1 MAKKANK
8 IKAHSALLV
17 EKVWLIIYQTPTMPE
32 GKINSFLSLSTTLKK
47 RTILIFNNLNK
58 KKYLF
63 KFFLIAIFFVIYA
76 LIVNQIKFHTKLKE
90 NNFDSF
96 LESNEL
102 DSIKSYI
109 FENLNSPYKEY
120 SYTVENNDT
129 LEKVLKKYNIDSNE
143 INSIA
148 SEIVKKKLSNI
159 YAGTKIQIVTKKEN
173 NTDKIISL
181 FYPIDAITT
190 VEIKRNEGKFDITKV
205 ELKLKKKEVVLSNT
219 IKNNLYSSAVA
230 AGIEPNIIVEFANI
244 FGFEVDF
251 QRDIRTGDTF
261 EVYYE
266 QYVDDDN
273 VVRNTGKIIYASMFV
288 NNKELSLY
296 NFKYDNKEGYYDVD
310 GKSVIKT
317 LMKTPIN
324 GARLSSSF
332 GIRKHP
338 ILGYNKL
345 HQGTD
350 FAAPTGTPIMASG
363 SGIILRAQKYK
374 GYGNYVSIKHNS
386 TYVTAY
392 GHMSK
397 FGRGIRKGVKVSQG
411 RIIGYVGSTG
421 MSTGPHLHYE
431 VLKNNRRVN
440 SQRLKLPSGKILS
453 NEARNK
459 FEVDRIKIDVKLA
472 ELR

>member
-1 MAKKANK
+1 MSKPKIIYFKNLAIDLNRK
-8 IKAHSALLV
+8 IKLV
-17 EKVWLIIYQTPTMPE
+17 
-32 GKINSFLSLSTTLKK
+32 
-47 RTILIFNNLNK
+47 FNILNK

-63 KFFLIAIFFVIYA
+63 FFILLGFFFISYSLVI
-76 LIVNQIKFHTKLKE
+76 NKIKSYTKLKE
-90 NNFDSF
+90 NNFNSF
-96 LESNEL
+96 LETNEFGN
-102 DSIKSYI
+102 IKGYI
-109 FENLNSPYKEY
+109 YENLNSPYKEY
-120 SYTVENNDT
+120 NYTVENNDT
-129 LEKVLKKYNIDSNE
+129 LEKILKKYKIKNTE
-143 INSIA
+143 INKIA
-148 SEIVKKKLSNI
+148 IEVRKKKLFNI
-159 YAGTKIQIVTKKEN
+159 YAGTEIKIVTKKEKED
-173 NTDKIISL
+173 TKIISL
-181 FYPIDAITT
+181 FYPIDGITSVQIKKVKDEFT
-190 VEIKRNEGKFDITKV
+190 VTKNI
-205 ELKLKKKEVVLSNT
+205 LKLNRKEIVLSNT
-219 IKNNLYSSAVA
+219 IKNNLYSSAIQ

-266 QYVDDDN
+266 QYVDEN
-273 VVRNTGKIIYASMFV
+273 GIVRNTGEIIYASMFV

-296 NFKYDNKEGYYDVD
+296 NFKHSNKKGYYDVD

-350 FAAPTGTPIMASG
+350 FAAPKGTPIMASG
-363 SGIILRAQKYK
+363 SGIVLRAQKYK

-397 FGRGIRKGVKVSQG
+397 FGRGIKKGVRVNQG

-431 VLKNNRRVN
+431 VIKNGKRIN
-440 SQRLKLPSGKILS
+440 SQRLKLPSGKILN

-459 FEVDRIKIDVKLA
+459 FEVERIKIDVRLAKL
-472 ELR
+472 RNS

>member
-1 MAKKANK
+1 M
-8 IKAHSALLV
+8 
-17 EKVWLIIYQTPTMPE
+17 Q
-32 GKINSFLSLSTTLKK
+32 
-47 RTILIFNNLNK
+47 LIFNTLNK

-63 KFFLIAIFFVIYA
+63 YFFLLAIFFAFYA
-76 LIVNQIKFHTKLKE
+76 LIVSQIKYRTDLKE
-90 NNFDSF
+90 NNFNSF
-96 LESNEL
+96 LESNEFNN
-102 DSIKSYI
+102 IK
-109 FENLNSPYKEY
+109 EHVLKNLNSPYKEY

-129 LEKVLKKYNIDSNE
+129 IEKVLKKYE
-143 INSIA
+143 IENSDINKIA

-159 YAGTKIQIVTKKEN
+159 YAGAKIKIVTKQEKN
-173 NTDKIISL
+173 NNKIISL
-181 FYPIDAITT
+181 FYPIDAITS
-190 VEIKRNEGKFDITKV
+190 VKIKRVQDEFSIVKTV
-205 ELKLKKKEVVLSNT
+205 LKLKKKEVVLSNT
-219 IKNNLYSSAVA
+219 IKNNLYSSAID

-296 NFKYDNKEGYYDVD
+296 NFKYDKKEGYYDVD

-332 GIRKHP
+332 GMRKHP

-350 FAAPTGTPIMASG
+350 FAAAPGTPIMASG
-363 SGIILRAQKYK
+363 SGVILRAQKYK

-397 FGRGIRKGVKVSQG
+397 YGRGIKKGVRVNQG

-431 VLKNNRRVN
+431 VLKNGKRIN
-440 SQRLKLPSGKILS
+440 SQRMKLPSGKILS
-453 NEARNK
+453 NKARNK

-472 ELR
+472 ELRRN

>member
-1 MAKKANK
+1 MHTAKITN
-8 IKAHSALLV
+8 
-17 EKVWLIIYQTPTMPE
+17 
-32 GKINSFLSLSTTLKK
+32 FLM
-47 RTILIFNNLNK
+47 K
-58 KKYLF
+58 KKYLLY
-63 KFFLIAIFFVIYA
+63 FLFLAIFFLLYTFI
-76 LIVNQIKFHTKLKE
+76 ISQIKSRIKLKE
-90 NNFDSF
+90 NNFNYF
-96 LESNEL
+96 LETDEFSN
-102 DSIKSYI
+102 IKKYI
-109 FENLNSPYKEY
+109 FENLNSPYREFNY
-120 SYTVENNDT
+120 IVQNNDT
-129 LEKVLKKYNIDSNE
+129 IEKILKKHNVADAD

-148 SEIVKKKLSNI
+148 ASVVEKKLSNI
-159 YAGTKIQIVTKKEN
+159 FSKTKV
-173 NTDKIISL
+173 KIIIKEESKVNKIVSL
-181 FYPIDAITT
+181 SYPINEITT
-190 VEIKRNEGKFDITKV
+190 VEIKRIKDGFDINEIT
-205 ELKLKKKEVVLSNT
+205 LKLEKKEIVLSNT
-219 IKNNLYSSAVA
+219 IKNNLYSSAVEV
-230 AGIEPNIIVEFANI
+230 GIEPNIIVEFANM

-251 QRDIRTGDTF
+251 QRDIRSGDKF

-266 QYVDDDN
+266 TYIDEDN
-273 VVRNTGKIIYASMFV
+273 IVRNTGKIIYASMFV

-296 NFKYDNKEGYYDVD
+296 NFKFDNLKGYYDVD

-332 GIRKHP
+332 GLRKHP

-397 FGRGIRKGVKVSQG
+397 FGRGVRKGVRVKQG

-431 VLKNNRRVN
+431 VIKNNKRVN

-459 FEVDRIKIDVKLA
+459 FEVERIKIDVKLA
-472 ELR
+472 QLRKDN